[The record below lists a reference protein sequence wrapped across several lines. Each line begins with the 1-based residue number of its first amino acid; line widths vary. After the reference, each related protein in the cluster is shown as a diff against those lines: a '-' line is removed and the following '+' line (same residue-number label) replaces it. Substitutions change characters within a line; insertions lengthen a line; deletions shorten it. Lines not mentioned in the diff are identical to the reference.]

1 MFFPPRGISLTMQ
14 HISQREALVPALEK
28 MSLDLQHHR
37 LKTLCLAC
45 ILNSEKTT
53 QQNVSLSVAL
63 SGYGHVFFWGII
75 R

>member
-1 MFFPPRGISLTMQ
+1 MQ

-28 MSLDLQHHR
+28 MTRDLQHHR

-45 ILNSEKTT
+45 ILNPEKMT
-53 QQNVSLSVAL
+53 QQNVSLSDAL
-63 SGYGHVFFWGII
+63 SGYGHAFFWEII